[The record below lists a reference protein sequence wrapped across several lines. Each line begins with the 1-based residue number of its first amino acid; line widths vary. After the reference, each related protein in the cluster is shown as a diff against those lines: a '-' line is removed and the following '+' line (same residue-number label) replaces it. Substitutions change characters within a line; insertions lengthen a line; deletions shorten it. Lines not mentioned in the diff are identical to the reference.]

1 MSSSTEP
8 VNIMWDVTFGA
19 VFKSTV
25 GKKSVPKLSLR
36 TYDGKWMEAFE
47 ITDPTGLYT
56 NLGVDQV
63 SIAHVRC
70 RDKEHS
76 LLDLYT
82 VTLNE
87 AGDSTTVARAVKGGI
102 FGDLVEKIFKERLDK
117 DGPILYESGEP
128 TILTPD
134 MLIGYCDSADFDAL
148 KKAYAY
154 ELLEARGEADD
165 HYNKMVAAFETFLA
179 KFKPG
184 DELYWFEKIAPL
196 ASRLGYVIARK
207 GRVHAAKIEM
217 MS

>member
-1 MSSSTEP
+1 M
-8 VNIMWDVTFGA
+8 NLIWDVTFGA

-36 TYDGKWMEAFE
+36 TLDGKWTEAFE
-47 ITDPTGLYT
+47 ITDPTGLYAK
-56 NLGVDQV
+56 LGVDQV

-70 RDKEHS
+70 REQEHS

-82 VTLNE
+82 ITLNE

-102 FGDLVEKIFKERLDK
+102 FGELVEKIFQERLKK
-117 DGPILYESGEP
+117 DGPIRRENGEP
-128 TILTPD
+128 TILTPE
-134 MLIGYCDSADFDAL
+134 MLTGYYAPADFDAL

-165 HYNKMVAAFETFLA
+165 HYRKMVEAFETFLA
-179 KFKPG
+179 KFQPG
-184 DELYWFEKIAPL
+184 DELYWFEKMAPL
-196 ASRLGYVIARK
+196 AARLGYVIMRK
-207 GRVHAAKIEM
+207 GCMHAAKIEI